1 MNFTFDDKKLIA
13 MVHVLPLPGT
23 PKYGGSVQDII
34 DKALE
39 EAEIYRNA
47 GADAIMIENMHD
59 VPYLKREVGHE
70 ISTMM
75 ALIAEKI
82 KSTTRLPVGMQILA
96 GANIAAISAAH
107 AAGIDFIRAE
117 GFVFGHVADEGFFES
132 DAGELMRYR
141 KKIGAEKI
149 KIFTDIKKKHSSHSI
164 TADTSVVET
173 AKAAEFFITDGVI
186 ITGSATGKAASVVDI
201 VEVKKN
207 VNCPVLIGSGLT
219 TENIEKYFNFADG
232 FIVGSYFKRDG
243 YWANEIDVSR
253 VNKFVQKFNELKGS

>member
-1 MNFTFDDKKLIA
+1 MNFTFNDKKLIA

-23 PKYGGSVQDII
+23 PKYGGSVQNII

-47 GADAIMIENMHD
+47 GVDAIMIENMHD

-70 ISTMM
+70 ISTIM

-82 KSTTRLPVGMQILA
+82 KSATKLPVGMQILA

-107 AAGIDFIRAE
+107 TAGIDFIRAE

-141 KKIGAEKI
+141 KKNRRRKNSDFHRHQEKTQLALNNGGH
-149 KIFTDIKKKHSSHSI
+149 FRCR
-164 TADTSVVET
+164 
-173 AKAAEFFITDGVI
+173 
-186 ITGSATGKAASVVDI
+186 
-201 VEVKKN
+201 N
-207 VNCPVLIGSGLT
+207 
-219 TENIEKYFNFADG
+219 
-232 FIVGSYFKRDG
+232 R
-243 YWANEIDVSR
+243 
-253 VNKFVQKFNELKGS
+253 

>member
-1 MNFTFDDKKLIA
+1 MNFTFNDKKLIA

-23 PKYGGSVQDII
+23 PRYGGSVQNII

-39 EAEIYRNA
+39 EAEIYRYA
-47 GADAIMIENMHD
+47 GVDAIMIENMHD

-82 KSTTRLPVGMQILA
+82 KSATKLPVGMQILA

-107 AAGIDFIRAE
+107 TAGIDFIRAE

-149 KIFTDIKKKHSSHSI
+149 RVFTDIKKKHSSHSI

-186 ITGSATGKAASVVDI
+186 ITGSATGEAASIVDI

-243 YWANEIDVSR
+243 YWANEIDISR
-253 VNKFVQKFNELKGS
+253 VNKFVEKFNGLKG

>member
-1 MNFTFDDKKLIA
+1 MNFTFNDKKLIA

-23 PKYGGSVQDII
+23 PKYGGSVQNII

-47 GADAIMIENMHD
+47 GVDAIMIENMHD

-70 ISTMM
+70 ISTIM

-82 KSTTRLPVGMQILA
+82 KSATKLPVGMQILA

-107 AAGIDFIRAE
+107 TAGIDFIRAE

-149 KIFTDIKKKHSSHSI
+149 RVFTDIKKKHSSHSI

-186 ITGSATGKAASVVDI
+186 ITGSATGEAASVVDI

-207 VNCPVLIGSGLT
+207 VKCPVLIGSGLT

-243 YWANEIDVSR
+243 YWANEIDTSR
-253 VNKFVQKFNELKGS
+253 VNKFVEKFNELKG

>member
-1 MNFTFDDKKLIA
+1 MNFTFNDKKLIA

-23 PKYGGSVQDII
+23 PKYGGSVQNII

-47 GADAIMIENMHD
+47 GVDAIMIENMHD

-70 ISTMM
+70 ISTIM

-82 KSTTRLPVGMQILA
+82 KSATKLPVGMQILA

-107 AAGIDFIRAE
+107 TAGIDFIRAE

-149 KIFTDIKKKHSSHSI
+149 RIFTDIKKKHSSHSI

-186 ITGSATGKAASVVDI
+186 ITGSATGEAASVVDI

-207 VNCPVLIGSGLT
+207 VKCPVLIGSGLT

-243 YWANEIDVSR
+243 YWANEIDTSR
-253 VNKFVQKFNELKGS
+253 VNKFVEKFNELKG

>member
-1 MNFTFDDKKLIA
+1 MNFTFNDKKLIA

-23 PKYGGSVQDII
+23 PKYGGSVQNII

-39 EAEIYRNA
+39 EAEIYRYA
-47 GADAIMIENMHD
+47 GVDAIMIENMHD

-82 KSTTRLPVGMQILA
+82 KSATKLPVGMQILA

-107 AAGIDFIRAE
+107 TAGIDFIRAE

-149 KIFTDIKKKHSSHSI
+149 RVFTDIKKKHSSHSI

-186 ITGSATGKAASVVDI
+186 ITGSATGEAASIVDI

-207 VNCPVLIGSGLT
+207 VKCPVLIGSGLT

-243 YWANEIDVSR
+243 YWANEIDTSR
-253 VNKFVQKFNELKGS
+253 VNKFVEKFNELKG

>member
-1 MNFTFDDKKLIA
+1 MNFTFNDKKLIA

-23 PKYGGSVQDII
+23 PKYGGSVQNII

-47 GADAIMIENMHD
+47 GVDAIMIENMHD

-82 KSTTRLPVGMQILA
+82 KSATKLPVGMQILA

-107 AAGIDFIRAE
+107 TAGIDFIRAE

-149 KIFTDIKKKHSSHSI
+149 RIFTDIKKKHSSHSI

-186 ITGSATGKAASVVDI
+186 ITGSATGEAASVVDI

-207 VNCPVLIGSGLT
+207 VKCPVLIGSGLT

-243 YWANEIDVSR
+243 YWANEIDTSR
-253 VNKFVQKFNELKGS
+253 VNKFVEKFNELKG

>member
-1 MNFTFDDKKLIA
+1 MNFTFNDKKLIA

-23 PKYGGSVQDII
+23 PKYGGSVQNII

-47 GADAIMIENMHD
+47 GVDAIMIENMHD

-82 KSTTRLPVGMQILA
+82 KSATKLPVGMQILA

-107 AAGIDFIRAE
+107 TAGIDFIRAE

-149 KIFTDIKKKHSSHSI
+149 RVFTDIKKKHSSHSI

-186 ITGSATGKAASVVDI
+186 ITGSATGEAASVVDI

-207 VNCPVLIGSGLT
+207 VKCPVLIGSGLT

-243 YWANEIDVSR
+243 YWANEIDTSR
-253 VNKFVQKFNELKGS
+253 VNKFVEKFNGLKG

>member
-1 MNFTFDDKKLIA
+1 MNFTFNDKKLIA

-23 PKYGGSVQDII
+23 PRYGGSVQNII

-47 GADAIMIENMHD
+47 GVDAIMIENMHD

-82 KSTTRLPVGMQILA
+82 KSATKLPVGMQILA

-107 AAGIDFIRAE
+107 TAGIDFIRAE

-149 KIFTDIKKKHSSHSI
+149 RVFTDIKKKHSSHSI

-186 ITGSATGKAASVVDI
+186 ITGSATGEATSIVDI

-207 VNCPVLIGSGLT
+207 VKCPVLIGSGLT

-243 YWANEIDVSR
+243 YWANEIDTSR
-253 VNKFVQKFNELKGS
+253 VNKFVEKFNELKG

>member
-1 MNFTFDDKKLIA
+1 MNFTFNDKKLIA

-23 PKYGGSVQDII
+23 PKYGGSVQNII

-47 GADAIMIENMHD
+47 GVDAIMIENMHD

-82 KSTTRLPVGMQILA
+82 KSTTKLPVGMQILA

-107 AAGIDFIRAE
+107 TAGIDFIRAE

-149 KIFTDIKKKHSSHSI
+149 QVFTDIKKKHSSHSI

-186 ITGSATGKAASVVDI
+186 ITGSATGEAASVVDI

-243 YWANEIDVSR
+243 YWANEIDTSR
-253 VNKFVQKFNELKGS
+253 VNKFVEKFNELKG

>member
-1 MNFTFDDKKLIA
+1 MNFTFTDKKLIA

-23 PKYGGSVQDII
+23 PKYGGSVRNII

-39 EAEIYRNA
+39 EADIYRNA

-82 KSTTRLPVGMQILA
+82 KSATQLPVGMQILA

-107 AAGIDFIRAE
+107 TAGIDFIRAE

-141 KKIGAEKI
+141 KKIGAENI

-186 ITGSATGKAASVVDI
+186 ITGSATGEAASVVDI

-207 VNCPVLIGSGLT
+207 VKCPVLIGSGLT

-243 YWANEIDVSR
+243 YWANEIDASR
-253 VNKFVQKFNELKGS
+253 VNKFVEKFHELKG